1 MSRNL
6 IYKVLGT
13 LVVLCAAIFWL
24 LSITMP
30 ETFGDF
36 SLAWAGVLL
45 CGGLGVIMLLQGLFQ
60 KNNVSIKKFKVWIGV
75 GLIIGAILCLV
86 SALAIPDSLV
96 LPIIAIVLAAGLM
109 IAVFASAG
117 EKWDEGDNHKV
128 GYKNYHERKKEE
140 EKQQEKENKE

>member
-1 MSRNL
+1 MSRNF
-6 IYKVLGT
+6 IYKVLGA
-13 LVVLCAAIFWL
+13 LVVLCAAVFWL

-45 CGGLGVIMLLQGLFQ
+45 CGGLGAIMLIQGLFQ

-75 GLIIGAILCLV
+75 GLFIAAILCLV
-86 SALAIPDSLV
+86 SALAIPGNLV
-96 LPIIAIVLAAGLM
+96 LPIIAIVVAAGLM
-109 IAVFASAG
+109 IAVFASGG

-128 GYKNYHERKKEE
+128 GYKNYHERKAEE
-140 EKQQEKENKE
+140 EKQQQKENHE